1 MESYILAMEPRTTS
15 IGELMYSTVGSTKR
29 LLYFQNLASSGPEE
43 LRITAYR
50 ALQCLNTALTAAV
63 CMRIEMLPYKVREEL
78 GFTRVSLANDLA
90 EAMQEWE
97 WERKRAETGRGL

>member
-1 MESYILAMEPRTTS
+1 MESYKLAIEPRTTS

-50 ALQCLNTALTAAV
+50 ALECLNTALTAAV
-63 CMRIEMLPYKVREEL
+63 CMRIEMLPHKVREEL

-90 EAMQEWE
+90 ESMQEWE
-97 WERKRAETGRGL
+97 REKEESGRGL